1 MYGIR
6 KSNFP
11 KDNNCIKST
20 SKPEHVLHP
29 LQMKLRAVDSERAGV
44 LEAEID
50 KEQTVKKKLV
60 GDVCDVIQKHSEDT
74 TAERQAPEEDVTL
87 TVEQEATEE
96 DKDKQS
102 PIEETVTARKSIKKF
117 LSNRLSRLFLR
128 TSRKSSTVGE
138 TSPWWNQRNQQ
149 GET

>member
-11 KDNNCIKST
+11 KDNNRIKST

-29 LQMKLRAVDSERAGV
+29 FQIKLRAAVDRERAGV

-60 GDVCDVIQKHSEDT
+60 GDVSDVIQKHSEDT
-74 TAERQAPEEDVTL
+74 TAERQAREEDVTL
-87 TVEQEATEE
+87 TVEQQATEE

-102 PIEETVTARKSIKKF
+102 PIEETVTARKLIKKF
-117 LSNRLSRLFLR
+117 LSNTLSRLFLR

-138 TSPWWNQRNQQ
+138 TSPW
-149 GET
+149 